1 MLKTIVATFQTVM
14 GSSLSQQS
22 AVDTISQWSSRPP
35 HELIF
40 DSGRRE
46 ISQYMQAVDRLQQS
60 DNVRGSNELMSTA
73 LARLRREFIAVLS
86 RQSEHHAGPSS
97 TMEWSSVND
106 STAYVFRYEDYVVSG
121 PPNIDVVMYLRN
133 IAERM
138 NSSGRLGEC
147 IKVYK
152 SLRKSFLQAQL
163 KRLRFEE
170 LSKGCSTRRCEWDML
185 KVKMELWIQVSKICV
200 KILFQ
205 REKKLCEQ
213 IFEGL
218 GDNAVKD
225 ECFVGT
231 VQEFAVDLFTFAK
244 EMSMSDQP
252 YDRMETILG
261 VYDAFVWVLPS
272 VDALFDSVP
281 GEEIRNIF
289 SETLSRIEK
298 DVGRMLHGFEDTVLR
313 GISDVSDNRGEVHE
327 LTEYVMKQIDL
338 IVRNRRLLTSLIKS
352 TPSLDFGDLIIPR
365 GDLVDS
371 HNRSFL
377 ELHLILIIVVLQRN
391 LKKKSEF
398 WEDPSLGQLFMMNN
412 VRYIVQRIEGSHELQ
427 EMIGDSYF
435 KKLHENVKSAM
446 TNYQSSTC
454 SKFLTC
460 FEDEGLYVTRCFR
473 SRPSGTAVRR
483 RLKAFNAVFE
493 DIHLLHSVW
502 TIPDMQ
508 LKDDV
513 RVSMCE
519 KLVPAYKNFLEKFSN
534 NPEIRL
540 ILHKHT
546 KYSTED
552 LQALVLENLFAHTQ
566 VIA

>member
-22 AVDTISQWSSRPP
+22 AVDTISQWNSRPP

-46 ISQYMQAVDRLQQS
+46 IGQYMQAVNRLQQS

-86 RQSEHHAGPSS
+86 RQSEYHAGPSS

-106 STAYVFRYEDYVVSG
+106 STAYVFRYEDYVVSE
-121 PPNIDVVMYLRN
+121 PPNVDVVMYLRN

-147 IKVYK
+147 VKVYK
-152 SLRKSFLQAQL
+152 SLRKSFLQSQL

-170 LSKGCSTRRCEWDML
+170 LSTGCSTRRCEWDML

-200 KILFQ
+200 KILFR
-205 REKKLCEQ
+205 REKQLCEQ

-231 VQEFAVDLFTFAK
+231 VHDFAVDLFHFAE
-244 EMSMSDQP
+244 EMK
-252 YDRMETILG
+252 
-261 VYDAFVWVLPS
+261 
-272 VDALFDSVP
+272 
-281 GEEIRNIF
+281 IRKICA
-289 SETLSRIEK
+289 ETLSRIEN
-298 DVGRMLHGFEDTVLR
+298 DVGRMLHDFEDTVLR

-352 TPSLDFGDLIIPR
+352 TPSLDFEESKEEIRVLPR
-365 GDLVDS
+365 S
-371 HNRSFL
+371 
-377 ELHLILIIVVLQRN
+377 
-391 LKKKSEF
+391 
-398 WEDPSLGQLFMMNN
+398 SLRQLFIMNN
-412 VRYIVQRIEGSHELQ
+412 VRYIVQRIEGSNELQ
-427 EMIGDSYF
+427 EMIGDSYL
-435 KKLHENVKSAM
+435 KKLNENVKLAM

-460 FEDEGLYVTRCFR
+460 FEEPGLYITRCFR
-473 SRPSGTAVRR
+473 SRPSKTAVRR
-483 RLKAFNAVFE
+483 RLKAFNAAFE
-493 DIHLLHSVW
+493 DIQLLQSVW
-502 TIPDMQ
+502 TIPDLQ
-508 LKDDV
+508 LRDDI

-519 KLVPAYKNFLEKFSN
+519 KLVPAYKNFLEKFSS

-540 ILHKHT
+540 ILHKYT
-546 KYSTED
+546 KYSAEE
-552 LQALVLENLFAHTQ
+552 LQALVLENLFAHTEI
-566 VIA
+566 IA

>member
-1 MLKTIVATFQTVM
+1 M

-22 AVDTISQWSSRPP
+22 AVDTISQWSSRPS

-40 DSGRRE
+40 DCGRRE
-46 ISQYMQAVDRLQQS
+46 IGQYMQAVDRLQQS

-73 LARLRREFIAVLS
+73 LARLKREFIAVLS
-86 RQSEHHAGPSS
+86 RQSEYQAGPSS

-106 STAYVFRYEDYVVSG
+106 STAYVFRYEDYVVSE

-152 SLRKSFLQAQL
+152 SLRKSFLQSQL

-170 LSKGCSTRRCEWDML
+170 LSTGCSTRRCEWDML

-200 KILFQ
+200 KILFR
-205 REKKLCEQ
+205 REKQLCEQ
-213 IFEGL
+213 IFDGL
-218 GDNAVKD
+218 GDNAAKD

-231 VQEFAVDLFTFAK
+231 VHDFAVDLFTFAE
-244 EMSMSDQP
+244 EMSTSNQP
-252 YDRMETILG
+252 YDRMETVLG
-261 VYDAFVWVLPS
+261 VYDAFVWVMPS
-272 VDALFDSVP
+272 VDALFISVA
-281 GEEIRNIF
+281 GEEIRNICA
-289 SETLSRIEK
+289 ETL
-298 DVGRMLHGFEDTVLR
+298 
-313 GISDVSDNRGEVHE
+313 GEVHE

-365 GDLVDS
+365 GDLMDS
-371 HNRSFL
+371 HNHSFL

-398 WEDPSLGQLFMMNN
+398 FQDPSLRQLFIMNN
-412 VRYIVQRIEGSHELQ
+412 VRYIVQRIEGSNELQ
-427 EMIGDSYF
+427 EMIGDSYL
-435 KKLHENVKSAM
+435 KKLNENVKLAM
-446 TNYQSSTC
+446 INYQSSTC

-460 FEDEGLYVTRCFR
+460 FEEPGLYITRCFR
-473 SRPSGTAVRR
+473 SRPSKTAIRR
-483 RLKAFNAVFE
+483 RLKAFNAAFE
-493 DIHLLHSVW
+493 DIQLLHSVW
-502 TIPDMQ
+502 TIPDLQ
-508 LKDDV
+508 LRDDL

-519 KLVPAYKNFLEKFSN
+519 KLVPAYKNFLEKFSS

-540 ILHKHT
+540 ILHKYT
-546 KYSTED
+546 KYSAEN
-552 LQALVLENLFAHTQ
+552 LQDLVLENLFAHTEI
-566 VIA
+566 IA

>member
-1 MLKTIVATFQTVM
+1 
-14 GSSLSQQS
+14 
-22 AVDTISQWSSRPP
+22 
-35 HELIF
+35 
-40 DSGRRE
+40 
-46 ISQYMQAVDRLQQS
+46 MQAVDRLQQS

-73 LARLRREFIAVLS
+73 LARLKREFIAVLS
-86 RQSEHHAGPSS
+86 RQSEYQAGPSS

-106 STAYVFRYEDYVVSG
+106 STAYVFRYEDYVVSE

-152 SLRKSFLQAQL
+152 SLRKSFLQSQL

-170 LSKGCSTRRCEWDML
+170 LSTGCSTRRCEWDML

-200 KILFQ
+200 KILFR
-205 REKKLCEQ
+205 REKQLCEQ

-218 GDNAVKD
+218 GDNAAKD

-231 VQEFAVDLFTFAK
+231 VHDFAVDLFTFAE
-244 EMSMSDQP
+244 EMSTSNQP
-252 YDRMETILG
+252 YDRMETVLG
-261 VYDAFVWVLPS
+261 VYDAFVWVMPS
-272 VDALFDSVP
+272 VDALFISVA
-281 GEEIRNIF
+281 GEEIRNICA
-289 SETLSRIEK
+289 ETLSRIEN
-298 DVGRMLHGFEDTVLR
+298 DVGKMLHDFEDAVLR
-313 GISDVSDNRGEVHE
+313 GISDVSDYRGEVHE

-365 GDLVDS
+365 GDFMDS
-371 HNRSFL
+371 HNHSFL

-398 WEDPSLGQLFMMNN
+398 FQDPSLRQLFIMNN
-412 VRYIVQRIEGSHELQ
+412 VRYIVQRIEGSNELQ
-427 EMIGDSYF
+427 EMIGDSYL
-435 KKLHENVKSAM
+435 KKLNENVKLAM
-446 TNYQSSTC
+446 INYQSSTC

-460 FEDEGLYVTRCFR
+460 FEEPGLYITRCFR
-473 SRPSGTAVRR
+473 SRPSKTAIRR
-483 RLKAFNAVFE
+483 RLKAFNAAFE
-493 DIHLLHSVW
+493 DIQLLHSVW
-502 TIPDMQ
+502 TIPDLQ
-508 LKDDV
+508 LRDDL

-519 KLVPAYKNFLEKFSN
+519 KLVPAYKNFLEKFSS

-540 ILHKHT
+540 ILHKYT
-546 KYSTED
+546 KYSAEN
-552 LQALVLENLFAHTQ
+552 LQDLVLENLFAHTEI
-566 VIA
+566 IA